1 MEETKTIEQQT
12 AGTSSKPAAKP
23 VASAVKPAA
32 KPAAKPTPKPKKP
45 RPVAFVRCAGGSPT
59 CEDGTVCGQGCIGC
73 GMCAES
79 CKFGAISLNERGV
92 AVVDREKCR
101 GCSMCMRKCP
111 KGIIEMVDPYSYI
124 RVRCSNASVPK
135 TAKEKCFNSCI
146 GCGICERNCPADA
159 IHVDTHH
166 AHIDYAKC
174 IVCGMCAVNC
184 PRSAI
189 VDALGLLA
197 AIED

>member
-23 VASAVKPAA
+23 VA

-73 GMCAES
+73 GMCVES

-92 AVVDREKCR
+92 AIVDREKCR